1 VSLRGRHVPPPRH
14 PGPARPVASCK
25 EWERKCELHVV
36 SVGLIAFTGNEDD
49 LMLAPVPCD
58 DSEGSPLPLRPLILA
73 RTPQKRISPWQNQRA
88 RGICARVFA
97 REAGDH
103 RLLSAH
109 SRRCQ
114 LRRRGEGSW
123 RCQLL
128 DSSRWTLTSS
138 FAEFLASPRPTRHPP
153 PTPPKHSTSTSRY
166 AALPNPRR
174 GVSDG

>member
-25 EWERKCELHVV
+25 QWERTCELHVV

-58 DSEGSPLPLRPLILA
+58 DSEGLPLPLRPLILA
-73 RTPQKRISPWQNQRA
+73 RTPQKRISPRQNQRA
-88 RGICARVFA
+88 RGIC
-97 REAGDH
+97 DH
-103 RLLSAH
+103 RLFSAH

-123 RCQLL
+123 RCQPL

-138 FAEFLASPRPTRHPP
+138 FAEFLASPSPTRAP
-153 PTPPKHSTSTSRY
+153 SYTSKAQHLHEPVRCSAESPSWR
-166 AALPNPRR
+166 
-174 GVSDG
+174 V